1 MGSRGSKGSRL
12 REIVDHAVVVF
23 IEGFVVG
30 LAVLIAAI
38 GVMMIILS
46 VVINANNP
54 LLVLAKWIFLP
65 VGLVATPLG
74 VFEYLRF
81 THQRKTM
88 TPDSMLQLAIVLFIL
103 FIVLLSMYILLPL
116 LPAILHTGVTGNSTG
131 VVAQ

>member
-1 MGSRGSKGSRL
+1 MGSKGSRL

-103 FIVLLSMYILLPL
+103 FIVLLSMYFLLPL
-116 LPAILHTGVTGNSTG
+116 LPAILHVHASTG
-131 VVAQ
+131 VIGNG

>member
-12 REIVDHAVVVF
+12 RETVDHAVVVF

-65 VGLVATPLG
+65 VGLVATTLG

-81 THQRKTM
+81 THQRRTM
-88 TPDSMLQLAIVLFIL
+88 TPDAMLQLAIVLFLL
-103 FIVLLSMYILLPL
+103 FIVLLSMYFLLPL
-116 LPAILHTGVTGNSTG
+116 LPVILHVHASTG
-131 VVAQ
+131 VIGNG